1 MKRAQEKNRYILD
14 WLNSRSFDFP
24 RECGKN
30 DPFPAGSRG
39 KCEKGFCDVKVA
51 NFWQKGQKVQG
62 SKLNIFGKE
71 WKRVQHPLS

>member
-1 MKRAQEKNRYILD
+1 MKSRCLDLLKKMGILEALD
-14 WLNSRSFDFP
+14 
-24 RECGKN
+24 
-30 DPFPAGSRG
+30 PAGNAKKDSN
-39 KCEKGFCDVKVA
+39 VKVV